1 MERGGCNKVTGRTD
15 RSANANGSGRR
26 ATVRDIAAQTGVSI
40 ATVSRVLNGQA
51 HVAPET
57 RELVQRAVESLGA
70 QAPEARSN
78 PARAASSAAKLA
90 QGAVYL
96 RCPYLLTDYFGLIV
110 SSIAETLE
118 LHGRTLILDAGEASQ
133 QATVL
138 PTLAA
143 RPGVGGAIVILP
155 PEPSEQLVALRAQGF
170 PFVVVDPRTPPPRD
184 IAAVS
189 AAHFAGARAM
199 TAHLVALGHRRIGV
213 VAGPHNWLAGEARL
227 AGHTSALADAGVL
240 PDPKLTRAG
249 EPTTRFGYEAAAQLL
264 DADTGTE
271 TRTQDPRP
279 TALVC
284 FNDKAAVGA
293 LAAAV
298 ERGLRVP
305 EDLSI
310 GGFDDIDLAQAT
322 SPMLTTVRQPLEE
335 MGRMAVSLLIRL
347 LERHR
352 LDALHVELATELIVR
367 GSTGPAPTPAT

>member
-1 MERGGCNKVTGRTD
+1 MERDGCNNVTGGTD
-15 RSANANGSGRR
+15 RSANGNGRR

-78 PARAASSAAKLA
+78 PARAASAAAKLA

-155 PEPSEQLVALRAQGF
+155 PEPSEQLVALRAQSF

-213 VAGPHNWLAGEARL
+213 IGGPHNWLAGEARL

-240 PDPKLTRAG
+240 PDPKLTKAG
-249 EPTTRFGYEAAAQLL
+249 EPTTRFGYDAAAQLL
-264 DADTGTE
+264 DAGTS
-271 TRTQDPRP
+271 TQDPRP

-367 GSTGPAPTPAT
+367 GSTGPAPTA